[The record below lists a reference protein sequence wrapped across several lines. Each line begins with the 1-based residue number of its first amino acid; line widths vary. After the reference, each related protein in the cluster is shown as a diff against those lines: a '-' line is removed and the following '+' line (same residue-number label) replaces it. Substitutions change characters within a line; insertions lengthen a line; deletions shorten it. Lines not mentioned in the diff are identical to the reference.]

1 MRYGSQAVSHV
12 SHNKSRQWQWGLSK
26 TIPNNF
32 DGKSALKSYPIIR
45 WCSINYLPPY
55 K

>member
-1 MRYGSQAVSHV
+1 MRYGSQANN
-12 SHNKSRQWQWGLSK
+12 NKSRQWLQGLLK
-26 TIPNNF
+26 TIPNDF

-45 WCSINYLPPY
+45 WYCINYLPPY